1 MAKILIVDDDA
12 DLVEA
17 VCMVLEKDGH
27 QVACASNREDGQRL
41 ALGDK
46 PDLLILDVMMAEPD
60 DGIALAQDLRKAD
73 FKKPILMMSSIS
85 QASGLSYGRDD
96 SITPV
101 DEFVDKPVSPENL
114 RAKVNALLG
123 AAEEGTS

>member
-1 MAKILIVDDDA
+1 MTLTSLRRCVWSWRRTDTRSRVLQTAKMDSA
-12 DLVEA
+12 
-17 VCMVLEKDGH
+17 
-27 QVACASNREDGQRL
+27 L